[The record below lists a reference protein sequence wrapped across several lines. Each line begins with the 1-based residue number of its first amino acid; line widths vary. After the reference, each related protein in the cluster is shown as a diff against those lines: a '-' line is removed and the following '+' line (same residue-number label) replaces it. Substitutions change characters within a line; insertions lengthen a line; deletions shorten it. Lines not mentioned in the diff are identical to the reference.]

1 MLNGTAKSYTETL
14 HPFGVAQQTMISI
27 VASGFLN
34 DGRKFT
40 YQATGTKEE
49 NRLNHVKIE
58 FK

>member
-1 MLNGTAKSYTETL
+1 MKGEATFYTETL
-14 HPFGVAQQTMISI
+14 HPSGAAQETMICI
-27 VASGFLN
+27 VASGFLA

-40 YQATGTKEE
+40 FQATGTKEE